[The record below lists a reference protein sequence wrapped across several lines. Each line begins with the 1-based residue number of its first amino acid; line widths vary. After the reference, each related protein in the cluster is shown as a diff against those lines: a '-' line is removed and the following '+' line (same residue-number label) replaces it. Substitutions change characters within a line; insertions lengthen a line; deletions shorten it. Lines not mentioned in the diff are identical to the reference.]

1 MQSGD
6 RGLKVSAAKDDEEE
20 AHKTIKITTDAL
32 GVTPSKWILIIIN
45 ILLIKSPKYFVVLLK
60 KNFK

>member
-1 MQSGD
+1 LQSGD

-32 GVTPSKWILIIIN
+32 GVTPSK
-45 ILLIKSPKYFVVLLK
+45 
-60 KNFK
+60 